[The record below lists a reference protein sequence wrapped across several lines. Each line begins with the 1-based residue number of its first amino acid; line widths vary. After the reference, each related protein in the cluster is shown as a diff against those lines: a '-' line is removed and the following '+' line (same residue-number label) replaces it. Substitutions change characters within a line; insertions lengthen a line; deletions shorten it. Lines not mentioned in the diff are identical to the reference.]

1 MSGMSRS
8 VPWPV
13 CLNSFVSGPR
23 KKKKFWN
30 ISTLFLA
37 LSWKK
42 KEMKIRSCGLWDSE
56 LHRVIVLSNAELNPH
71 RGISRVVPQSSSR
84 NLGSLGFRGYRL
96 WKSRRISLACFKFD
110 HGSHVCSD
118 GSFS

>member
-13 CLNSFVSGPR
+13 CLNSFVFGPR
-23 KKKKFWN
+23 KKKFWN

-42 KEMKIRSCGLWDSE
+42 RNENKKLW
-56 LHRVIVLSNAELNPH
+56 A
-71 RGISRVVPQSSSR
+71 
-84 NLGSLGFRGYRL
+84 LGQ
-96 WKSRRISLACFKFD
+96 
-110 HGSHVCSD
+110 
-118 GSFS
+118 